1 MAISVTS
8 KRKDATLEIKTK
20 DGQIHYIPPRSR
32 KLVVHINESDI
43 ILASDGL
50 IIVCID

>member
-1 MAISVTS
+1 MVSVTS

-32 KLVVHINESDI
+32 KLAVPISKSDI
-43 ILASDGL
+43 ISASDGL